1 MEPMSRMEHTF
12 ALEDGAVR
20 MARHFFAVERFD
32 LPSAF
37 IFPSVE
43 PVLDYINSTRALRE
57 PQLPRRIS
65 WDDFMNVMGDQVQRL
80 INHFGELVVNKL
92 TGVLIGTDQG
102 GFAADYVSLLD
113 RDQQNDTPNWD
124 NGQSQ

>member
-37 IFPSVE
+37 IFPSTQ

-57 PQLPRRIS
+57 PQLPRRIA
-65 WDDFMNVMGDQVQRL
+65 WDDFIGVLSEQNDPL
-80 INHFGELVVNKL
+80 INHFGQLIVNQL
-92 TGVLIGTDQG
+92 TEHPVATHSRL
-102 GFAADYVSLLD
+102 FAHDYIETT
-113 RDQQNDTPNWD
+113 N
-124 NGQSQ
+124 